1 MTLLQHADE
10 ETPRYPEAGL
20 AGTLA
25 LMTCHAQCSEAP
37 CRDELARHV
46 VRNLSKLSEHPMLS
60 EDFRSLLRGLRARW
74 ETQLRNQAEVAH
86 FAGLS
91 MGEDTTLWM
100 PPPPNVQ

>member
-1 MTLLQHADE
+1 MTPSQRAHE
-10 ETPRYPEAGL
+10 ETPCCPEAGL

-46 VRNLSKLSEHPMLS
+46 VRNLSKLSEHAMLS
-60 EDFRSLLRGLRARW
+60 EDFRSLLRGLWARW
-74 ETQLRNQAEVAH
+74 EIQLRNQPEAAR

-91 MGEDTTLWM
+91 RGEDAMLWM
-100 PPPPNVQ
+100 PPPPHVQ

>member
-1 MTLLQHADE
+1 MTPPHADE
-10 ETPRYPEAGL
+10 ETRCYPEAGL

-25 LMTCHAQCSEAP
+25 LMTCHAQCHEAP

-60 EDFRSLLRGLRARW
+60 EDFRSMLRGLRARW
-74 ETQLRNQAEVAH
+74 EIQLRNQAESAR

-91 MGEDTTLWM
+91 RDEDTALWM
-100 PPPPNVQ
+100 PAPPHVQ